1 MKDNLDPNEKII
13 EEEAG
18 SYKKVSDQKK
28 KEVESIIEKSS
39 KKKTITLRLN
49 ANDLERIR
57 FIATNEGMPYQTLI
71 SSVLHKYINNRLIDK
86 NDILKVSEIMEY
98 NNFNKT
104 KPIE

>member
-18 SYKKVSDQKK
+18 SYKKVSDQKR
-28 KEVESIIEKSS
+28 KEVELIIEKSS

-57 FIATNEGMPYQTLI
+57 FIAADEGMPYQTLI

-104 KPIE
+104 KTV

>member
-1 MKDNLDPNEKII
+1 VKDNLDSNEKII

-18 SYKKVSDQKK
+18 SYKIISDQKK
-28 KEVESIIEKSS
+28 KKIESIIEKSS

-57 FIATNEGMPYQTLI
+57 VIATDEGMPYQTLI
-71 SSVLHKYINNRLIDK
+71 SSILHKYINNRFVDK

-98 NNFNKT
+98 NSFNKT
-104 KPIE
+104 KTV

>member
-1 MKDNLDPNEKII
+1 MKDNLDSNEKII

-18 SYKKVSDQKK
+18 SYKIISDQKK
-28 KEVESIIEKSS
+28 KKIESIIEKSS

-57 FIATNEGMPYQTLI
+57 VIATDEGMPYQTLI
-71 SSVLHKYINNRLIDK
+71 SSILHKYINNRFVDK

-98 NNFNKT
+98 NSFNKT
-104 KPIE
+104 KTV